1 MGWYLA
7 KVDGWPGLSPCSM
20 SDPQLGRLAL
30 TGLQGSTLSHLQ
42 GLRQSVIFAFPWA
55 LQFPHHRMYVDV
67 IAEWEK

>member
-1 MGWYLA
+1 
-7 KVDGWPGLSPCSM
+7 M